1 MAQNN
6 CITCGDF
13 HNSRICPTCGSRDCV
28 ADEDFTEDEDRVIS
42 DYELE
47 DDNEK
52 EDNTY

>member
-13 HNSRICPTCGSRDCV
+13 HNLKICPSCGSSDYIC
-28 ADEDFTEDEDRVIS
+28 DETFTDDEGHVIS
-42 DYELE
+42 DYGLE
-47 DDNEK
+47 DNEK